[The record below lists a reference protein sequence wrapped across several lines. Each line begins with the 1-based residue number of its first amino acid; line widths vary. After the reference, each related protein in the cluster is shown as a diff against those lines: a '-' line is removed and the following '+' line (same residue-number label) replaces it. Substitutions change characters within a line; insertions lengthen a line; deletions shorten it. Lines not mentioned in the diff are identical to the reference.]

1 MIQVVE
7 ELLEGLTINLPL
19 GKATW
24 TIYML
29 GFVDDKQY
37 YVNNLQRIILKHLLE
52 ALEKPIRTWDE
63 LLTFVSG
70 QLEMEKNAWYLKEW
84 DYDTKD
90 YLYIKEQSQPIKF
103 IDAKGKKI
111 PSKNSTERNINIPW
125 GTFTS

>member
-24 TIYML
+24 TIYIL
-29 GFVDDKQY
+29 GFVDNKQY

-52 ALEKPIRTWDE
+52 ALEKPIRIWDE

-70 QLEMEKNAWYLKEW
+70 Q
-84 DYDTKD
+84 
-90 YLYIKEQSQPIKF
+90 
-103 IDAKGKKI
+103 KI
-111 PSKNSTERNINIPW
+111 QYRAPKRQMHH
-125 GTFTS
+125 G